1 MLPPLFNKED
11 MISRGLSGTKSFMDA
26 PVVGLYHVIP
36 LMNMAVKPHGILS
49 STSVKM
55 VANHMMGVIL
65 LKSSA
70 KMAASHMVIY
80 PMVNPPFLKK

>member
-1 MLPPLFNKED
+1 MLPPLFNKEE
-11 MISRGLSGTKSFMDA
+11 MISRRLSGTRSFMGA
-26 PVVGLYHVIP
+26 PVVGLHHVIP
-36 LMNMAVKPHGILS
+36 LINMAVKPHGILS

-55 VANHMMGVIL
+55 VANHLMTLIL

-80 PMVNPPFLKK
+80 PKVNPPFVKK